1 MRQRLL
7 LPLVLFLVAILPS
20 ACGWSSALAADTAAT
35 DPLVIGL
42 LPEMNVFLQ
51 MKRYQPLA
59 DYIEKRLGEPV
70 ELQMVSRYG
79 NIVENILKKRV
90 DAIFIGS
97 FTGAL
102 CITQLDLHPIARPL
116 WLDGTS
122 TYYGKIFTRKDTG
135 IESVADMRGKR
146 LALVERATTA
156 GYVFP
161 LAYFRNHGITNL
173 DEYFAAYFFTGS
185 HDAAIAAVL
194 EGDAEV
200 GAAKNTIY
208 DKVLAEN
215 PVARDSLVVLAN
227 SPMVPSNGLCLRPEL
242 AKRYGKRLADILLTM
257 HQNTEGAAVL
267 DRFGALRFIPTSRA
281 DYQVVMDIA
290 RQAGIDLANYHYKNR

>member
-1 MRQRLL
+1 MRREPFCVVLFSLLTLL
-7 LPLVLFLVAILPS
+7 LLLASPPRLPAAPL
-20 ACGWSSALAADTAAT
+20 T
-35 DPLVIGL
+35 IGL
-42 LPEMNVFLQ
+42 LPEMNVFQQ

-59 DYIEKRLGEPV
+59 EYIEKQLGAPV
-70 ELQMVSRYG
+70 RLQMVSRYG
-79 NIVENILKKRV
+79 NITENIKKKRV

-102 CITQLDLHPIARPL
+102 CITQLNLHPIARPL

-135 IESVADMRGKR
+135 IKTVADMRGKR

-161 LAYFRNHGITNL
+161 LAYFRNHGVKSL

-185 HDAAIAAVL
+185 HDAAITAVL

-200 GAAKNTIY
+200 GAAKNTIF

-215 PVARDSLVVLAN
+215 PQARQKLVVLAN

-242 AKRYGKRLADILLTM
+242 VPKYAAKLSSILLTM

-267 DRFGALRFIPTSRA
+267 DRFGALRFIPTSKA

-290 RQAGIDLANYHYKNR
+290 RQAGIDLAQYRYKNR

>member
-1 MRQRLL
+1 MRREPFCVVLFSLLTLL
-7 LPLVLFLVAILPS
+7 LLLTSPPRLSAAPL
-20 ACGWSSALAADTAAT
+20 T
-35 DPLVIGL
+35 IGL
-42 LPEMNVFLQ
+42 LPEMNVFQQ

-59 DYIEKRLGEPV
+59 EYIEKQLGAPV
-70 ELQMVSRYG
+70 RLQMVSRYG
-79 NIVENILKKRV
+79 NITENIKKKRV

-102 CITQLDLHPIARPL
+102 CITQLNLHPIARPL

-135 IESVADMRGKR
+135 IKTVADMRGKR

-161 LAYFRNHGITNL
+161 LAYFRNHGVKSL

-185 HDAAIAAVL
+185 HDAAITAVL

-200 GAAKNTIY
+200 GAAKNTIF

-215 PVARDSLVVLAN
+215 PQARQKLVVLAN

-242 AKRYGKRLADILLTM
+242 VPKYAAKLSSILLTM

-267 DRFGALRFIPTSRA
+267 DRFGALRFIPTSKA

-290 RQAGIDLANYHYKNR
+290 RQAGIDLAQYRYKNR

>member
-1 MRQRLL
+1 MLRVFIIVMLL
-7 LPLVLFLVAILPS
+7 LWLPP
-20 ACGWSSALAADTAAT
+20 ARAADS
-35 DPLVIGL
+35 LVIGL
-42 LPEMNVFLQ
+42 LPEMNVFQQ
-51 MKRYQPLA
+51 MRRYQPLA
-59 DYIEKRLGEPV
+59 DYIEKRLGEDV
-70 ELQMVSRYG
+70 QLQMVSRYG
-79 NIVENILKKRV
+79 NIVKTIEKKQV

-102 CITQLDLHPIARPL
+102 CITQLNLEPIARPL

-135 IESVADMRGKR
+135 IKTVADMHGKR

-161 LAYFRNHGITNL
+161 LAYFHSHGVQNL
-173 DEYFAAYFFTGS
+173 DDYFSAYFFTGS

-194 EGDAEV
+194 EGEAEV
-200 GAAKNTIY
+200 GAAKNTIFE
-208 DKVLAEN
+208 KVMKEH
-215 PVARDSLVVLAN
+215 PEAREKIVVLAN

-242 AKRYGKRLADILLTM
+242 AERYGDRLKEILLTM
-257 HQNTEGAAVL
+257 HQNAEGAMVL
-267 DRFGALRFIPTSRA
+267 DRFGALRFIPTTRA

-290 RQAGIDLANYHYKNR
+290 ERAGIDLANYHYENK

>member
-1 MRQRLL
+1 MRHHRCSPCHLF
-7 LPLVLFLVAILPS
+7 LFLVLLLLAAPS
-20 ACGWSSALAADTAAT
+20 PIPAADTLTIA
-35 DPLVIGL
+35 L
-42 LPEMNVFLQ
+42 LPEMNVFRQ

-59 DYIEKRLGEPV
+59 AYIEKKIGAPV
-70 ELQMVSRYG
+70 RLQMVSRYG
-79 NIVENILKKRV
+79 NITENIRRKQV

-102 CITQLDLHPIARPL
+102 CITQLNLQPIARPL

-122 TYYGKIFTRKDTG
+122 TYHGKIFTRKDTG
-135 IESVADMRGKR
+135 ITTVADMRGKR

-161 LAYFRNHGITNL
+161 LAYFRSHGVKSL
-173 DEYFAAYFFTGS
+173 DDYFSAYFFTGS
-185 HDAAIAAVL
+185 HDAAITAVI

-200 GAAKNTIY
+200 GAAKNTIF

-215 PVARDSLVVLAN
+215 PRARQQLVVLAN

-242 AKRYGKRLADILLTM
+242 VPRYADKLRHILLTM

-267 DRFGALRFIPTSRA
+267 DRFGALRFIPTSKA
-281 DYQVVMDIA
+281 DYRVVMDIA
-290 RQAGIDLANYHYKNR
+290 RQAGIDLARYQYKNR